1 MPSIIGVAQ
10 NLSISPTATQEINTT
25 SVQYCMDIE
34 RILSNHWTDVSE
46 ILSVIRLGD
55 LVYLG
60 ENLKSTVA
68 YNRDREEDSSGPI
81 NFSSVRQVVT
91 SEPYWDIFLFDMS
104 ASSWLKFDGV
114 KKIWSRLNG

>member
-104 ASSWLKFDGV
+104 TSSWLKFDGV